1 MTELAV
7 FESNLPAL
15 PARVGVP
22 GTQEFDS
29 WVQVA
34 DKVIKL
40 ASHICDTPFVPDGMR
55 GSAPAVAAAILAGR
69 EMGLGPMTS
78 LANLDVIKGKPS
90 MKPVLMRA
98 LVQSRGHKWVDVEVS
113 DVRVIIKG
121 CRKGE
126 SEWTE
131 VTFTQAHAKIAGI
144 SLGGYPADKLYARA
158 SSRLAR
164 RKFADAIMGMP
175 YSDDE
180 IEDGITDAGEVIEGA
195 APAAIEAPKP
205 RTAQRRTR
213 QAAEPADRPSG
224 APSAAGSAGA
234 TQDRQRPAPA
244 TTAPGAQPSLQPTEM
259 IPVGTEHA
267 GLPPLPGEDP
277 VTEESDIDKDAPGSV
292 LDSDG
297 MVGKIQTIYSSQM
310 DFKRT
315 ERDQII
321 AATEQIIGRELTGPV
336 EGKTHNNLSW
346 NEARVLID
354 TLERCG
360 TREHLVALLAE
371 SRGPDPDGD
380 AAAERAFKAGDT
392 DG

>member
-15 PARVGVP
+15 PARAGVP

-40 ASHICDTPFVPDGMR
+40 ANHICDTPFVPDGMR
-55 GSAPAVAAAILAGR
+55 GNAPAVAAAILAGR

-195 APAAIEAPKP
+195 APAAIEAPKAK
-205 RTAQRRTR
+205 TAQRRTR
-213 QAAEPADRPSG
+213 QAAEPIDRPTG
-224 APSAAGSAGA
+224 APSAAASEEA
-234 TQDRQRPAPA
+234 TQDPQPPAPA
-244 TTAPGAQPSLQPTEM
+244 KTAPGGQPSKPA
-259 IPVGTEHA
+259 GSD

-277 VTEESDIDKDAPGSV
+277 VTEEPDIDKDAPGSV

-297 MVGKIQTIYSSQM
+297 MVGKIQTIYNSQM

-321 AATEQIIGRELTGPV
+321 AATEQVIGRELTGPV

-371 SRGPDPDGD
+371 SRGPGPHGE
-380 AAAERAFKAGDT
+380 AAAERAFKAGDEHV
-392 DG
+392 